1 MTISPIVLGID
12 ISKHHLDVFDPRVG
26 RSERMTNAAG
36 PIAAWA
42 DLVMTGVD
50 LIVFE
55 ATGRYDQALR
65 DEMAR
70 RGVRFSR
77 VNPAQARDFAR
88 ASGFLAKTDAIDC
101 RMLSLM
107 GQALGLRPAEPALPE
122 RERLVR
128 LHRRRDQLV
137 AMRAQEKTRLKEE
150 DDPIARACLNDHLA
164 WLSTE
169 IRRFDAV
176 IRQAIF
182 DSRELARSNT
192 LFRSVPGIGPVAAT
206 SLLALVPELGAR
218 SSKTIAALIGLA
230 PLNADSGLRRGQR
243 CIRGGRKRVR
253 DALYMAAVSS
263 IRRNNRFAA
272 AYRAFTQAGKPPK
285 LALIAVARKILVT
298 LNAIARDQQPFHA

>member
-1 MTISPIVLGID
+1 MIISPIVLGID

-26 RSERMTNAAG
+26 RSERVANAAE

-42 DLVMTGVD
+42 QAALAGADLV
-50 LIVFE
+50 VFE

-65 DEMAR
+65 DELAR
-70 RGVRFSR
+70 RQARFSR

-88 ASGFLAKTDAIDC
+88 AAGFLAKTDAIDS

-107 GQALGLRPAEPALPE
+107 GQALGLRPAEPVLHA

-150 DDPIARACLNDHLA
+150 DDPTARACLDEHLT
-164 WLSTE
+164 WLSAE
-169 IRRFDAV
+169 IRRFDTI
-176 IRQAIF
+176 IRQAIA
-182 DSRELARSNT
+182 DSRELARSNA
-192 LFRSVPGIGPVAAT
+192 LLRSVPGVGPVAAT
-206 SLLALVPELGAR
+206 SLLALVPELGGR

-230 PLNADSGLRRGQR
+230 PLNADSGLKRGQR

-263 IRRNNRFAA
+263 IRRNNRFSA
-272 AYRAFTQAGKPPK
+272 AYRALIQAGKPPK